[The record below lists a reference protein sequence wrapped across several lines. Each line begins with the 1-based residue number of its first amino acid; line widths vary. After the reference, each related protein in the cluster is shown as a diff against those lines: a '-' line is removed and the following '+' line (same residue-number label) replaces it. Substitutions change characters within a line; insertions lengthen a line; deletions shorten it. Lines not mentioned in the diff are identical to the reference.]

1 MVDRPDPPEHL
12 DAVHR
17 RHPHVEEHRVRAL
30 PGERCQPRLPR
41 VGSRRHVSLLPE
53 GPREHVRDLD
63 IVFDQEEVH
72 PDLSSAPS
80 PELSHGTSSDRPRRP
95 HVPRPPEIIVSLD
108 RLPGH
113 DNGRPLGDAV
123 STIHGER
130 YLAEYATLL
139 DGSPAMRSIL
149 RGESGVGKDLVARAI
164 HAASR
169 RCSCPFIKVNCAAIP
184 AGLLESELFGHE
196 KGAFTGAHRRK
207 PGQFEYAHKGT
218 IYLDEIAELPSAL
231 QAKLLQYA
239 WRGNVRELENMIR
252 RLVVLHDA
260 EEVFDH
266 LVTRRQQ
273 IGWSPSSATSPS
285 ADSLRDI
292 ARRGAQ
298 EAERKALAEVLERVQ
313 WNRAEAARIL
323 KVSYKTLLNKISE
336 CQLKPPRPPH
346 ASPSSRV
353 ASLTCRCHDRRS
365 VGRVHSPRAQQRA
378 QLAQPGALDLTDAL
392 ARETELAPD
401 RLERLGL
408 AAGEPEA
415 TAEHLAFVLGEV
427 VEDGHELGP
436 LAKE

>member
-1 MVDRPDPPEHL
+1 M
-12 DAVHR
+12 
-17 RHPHVEEHRVRAL
+17 
-30 PGERCQPRLPR
+30 PGE
-41 VGSRRHVSLLPE
+41 
-53 GPREHVRDLD
+53 
-63 IVFDQEEVH
+63 
-72 PDLSSAPS
+72 
-80 PELSHGTSSDRPRRP
+80 
-95 HVPRPPEIIVSLD
+95 
-108 RLPGH
+108 
-113 DNGRPLGDAV
+113 
-123 STIHGER
+123 
-130 YLAEYATLL
+130 
-139 DGSPAMRSIL
+139 
-149 RGESGVGKDLVARAI
+149 
-164 HAASR
+164 

-218 IYLDEIAELPSAL
+218 IYLDEIAEHPLAL
-231 QAKLLQYA
+231 QAKLLHVLQDLRFARVGGHGMIDVDTRIVAATNRDLEQALARGEFREDLYYRLNVVEIRIPPLRERKEEILVLAQRFLARFNEQYRRNKELSPATTAKLLQYA

-260 EEVFDH
+260 EEVFDQ

-346 ASPSSRV
+346 A
-353 ASLTCRCHDRRS
+353 
-365 VGRVHSPRAQQRA
+365 
-378 QLAQPGALDLTDAL
+378 
-392 ARETELAPD
+392 
-401 RLERLGL
+401 
-408 AAGEPEA
+408 
-415 TAEHLAFVLGEV
+415 
-427 VEDGHELGP
+427 
-436 LAKE
+436 

>member
-1 MVDRPDPPEHL
+1 MQPSRSGQSAWCGGTVME
-12 DAVHR
+12 AVTR
-17 RHPHVEEHRVRAL
+17 
-30 PGERCQPRLPR
+30 
-41 VGSRRHVSLLPE
+41 
-53 GPREHVRDLD
+53 
-63 IVFDQEEVH
+63 
-72 PDLSSAPS
+72 
-80 PELSHGTSSDRPRRP
+80 
-95 HVPRPPEIIVSLD
+95 
-108 RLPGH
+108 
-113 DNGRPLGDAV
+113 
-123 STIHGER
+123 TIGGAR
-130 YLAEYATLL
+130 YSAEYAPLL
-139 DGSPAMRSIL
+139 GGSAGMRTVRAMVESIADTDATVLL

-231 QAKLLQYA
+231 QAKLLHVLQDLRFARVGGHGMIDVDTRIVAATNRDLEQALACGEFREDLYYRLNVVEIRIPPLRERKEEILVLAQRFLARFNEQYRRNKELSPATTAKLLQYA

-252 RLVVLHDA
+252 RLDVLHDA

-346 ASPSSRV
+346 A
-353 ASLTCRCHDRRS
+353 
-365 VGRVHSPRAQQRA
+365 
-378 QLAQPGALDLTDAL
+378 
-392 ARETELAPD
+392 
-401 RLERLGL
+401 
-408 AAGEPEA
+408 
-415 TAEHLAFVLGEV
+415 
-427 VEDGHELGP
+427 
-436 LAKE
+436 